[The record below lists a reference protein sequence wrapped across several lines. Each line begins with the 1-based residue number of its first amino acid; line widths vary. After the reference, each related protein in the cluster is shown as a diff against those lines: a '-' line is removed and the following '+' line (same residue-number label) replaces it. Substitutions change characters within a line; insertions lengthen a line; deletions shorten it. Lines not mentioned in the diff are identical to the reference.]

1 MAEESGEK
9 KVEVMDESRKLDA
22 LMDMIK
28 DASTKIDEGHKRLDA
43 RMDAYEADR
52 RDSAKKDA
60 EGAPRQFGE
69 SEDPAAD
76 KGRKDSRRDSD
87 EDEDERKDRKD
98 SRRDSDE
105 DEDERKDRKDSRRR
119 DSDED
124 EDEDERKDRKDSR
137 RRDSDEDEDER
148 KDRKDSRR
156 RDEDDGAEADS
167 APISRAEARLLQAQ
181 ILALSERAPQIISDA
196 DRSRFASIQEQA
208 DPVFQAFGDRAPAPM
223 DGETPMQYKRRL
235 GGKMQINSDKYKDAR
250 LSSIS
255 DETLLDTVI
264 ADVYADSLVAA
275 RRGADVPMGALR
287 MITKQSGGHT
297 INEFVGDTE
306 SWMNSFAGNSQR
318 ATGDFR
324 KPH

>member
-1 MAEESGEK
+1 
-9 KVEVMDESRKLDA
+9 
-22 LMDMIK
+22 
-28 DASTKIDEGHKRLDA
+28 
-43 RMDAYEADR
+43 MDAYEADR

-76 KGRKDSRRDSD
+76 KG
-87 EDEDERKDRKD
+87 RKD